1 MSMTTQRVVMVH
13 GSPGGPRSWSAVQR
27 ALHERCT
34 GVEVATPTLPGHAR
48 GDLPADP
55 ALTLEDRGRELVGA
69 VRAGDTPVVL
79 VGHSFGAVVA
89 VAALLDAPELI
100 ERAVLLEPV
109 ALYALPWSG
118 DADLDRLATTTFEG
132 YINQVERGDPD
143 AVATMID
150 FWFAPGAYAAL
161 PDKLRSFFA
170 AGAPANARDVRAVL
184 DYRPGPDAFAACPVP
199 VTIVLGTRSPA
210 ASAQLCRNL
219 AGALPAGRVIELA
232 GANHAMADTH
242 AEAIADLIVDG

>member
-89 VAALLDAPELI
+89 L
-100 ERAVLLEPV
+100 
-109 ALYALPWSG
+109 
-118 DADLDRLATTTFEG
+118 
-132 YINQVERGDPD
+132 
-143 AVATMID
+143 
-150 FWFAPGAYAAL
+150 AAL

-184 DYRPGPDAFAACPVP
+184 DYRPGPDAFAGCPVP

>member
-27 ALHERCT
+27 ALHERDT
-34 GVEVATPTLPGHAR
+34 GIEVATPTLPGHAR

-89 VAALLDAPELI
+89 LAAMLDAPELI

-109 ALYALPWSG
+109 AVYALPWGG
-118 DADLDRLATTTFEG
+118 DPDLDRLATITLEG
-132 YINQVERGDPD
+132 YLNQVERGDPD

-170 AGAPANARDVRAVL
+170 AGAPANARDGRAVL
-184 DYRPGPDAFAACPVP
+184 DYRPGPDAFAGCPMP
-199 VTIVLGTRSPA
+199 VTIVVGTRSPA

-219 AGALPAGRVIELA
+219 AAALPAGRVIELA